1 MNTIEQ
7 RIQQKLT
14 EIEQTEHVR
23 ILHCVESGSRAWGFA
38 SPDSDYDV
46 RFIYIREP
54 KAYLRLEGIRDVIE
68 WQLDDVYDING
79 WDVQKFLRLLYK
91 SNPTVFEWNSSPII
105 YRTTPEWEEIAAM
118 AQQYFVSKASL
129 HHYLSMARTNYRVF
143 LKGDEVYLKKY
154 FYVLRPILACR
165 WILDKGTPP
174 PMLFEELAAAELP
187 ASIRPQVGELLRLK
201 RETPE
206 IGTGPRV
213 DALNAFIEQ
222 ESASLDAV
230 VATLVPHVEKD
241 WDTLDQVFWKLL
253 GVSGEGN
260 A

>member
-1 MNTIEQ
+1 MSRLPRKDTS
-7 RIQQKLT
+7 
-14 EIEQTEHVR
+14 H
-23 ILHCVESGSRAWGFA
+23 SGMLC
-38 SPDSDYDV
+38 
-46 RFIYIREP
+46 
-54 KAYLRLEGIRDVIE
+54 K
-68 WQLDDVYDING
+68 
-79 WDVQKFLRLLYK
+79 K
-91 SNPTVFEWNSSPII
+91 PTS
-105 YRTTPEWEEIAAM
+105 
-118 AQQYFVSKASL
+118 
-129 HHYLSMARTNYRVF
+129 SMALTISV
-143 LKGDEVYLKKY
+143 GSAAV
-154 FYVLRPILACR
+154 VV
-165 WILDKGTPP
+165 TPP

-187 ASIRPQVGELLRLK
+187 ASIRPQVEELLRLK